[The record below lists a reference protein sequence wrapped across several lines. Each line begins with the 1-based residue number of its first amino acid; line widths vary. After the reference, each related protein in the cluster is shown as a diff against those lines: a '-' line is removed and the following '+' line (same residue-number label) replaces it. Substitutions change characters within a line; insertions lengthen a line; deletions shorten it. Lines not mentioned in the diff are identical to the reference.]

1 MNNENIKNVPSIFT
15 IFGVTG
21 DLAAKKIIPS
31 LWHLFQRGRLP
42 ERLSVIGFSRRE
54 FSDKEFKDLILEAVK
69 KHADSNIEDKEINSF
84 FELFTY
90 QAGTF
95 EDTKAFQSLSDRIAE
110 IESGWNMCANKLFY
124 LAVPPS
130 SYEQIFKNLAGV
142 KLNVPCG
149 GDLGW
154 SRILIEKPFGTNLR
168 SAQKLE
174 SLLSTYFKEDQ
185 IYRIDHYLFK
195 EIIQG
200 IENFRFSNNLF
211 ENAWDNT
218 MIERIDIRL
227 LESIGVEDRGSFY
240 DSIGTLRDVG
250 QNHILTMLAAITM
263 EYPIGMNV
271 REVRKNR
278 AAILETLRPWTEETV
293 RKETYRFQYLDYK
306 NIRGVTQNSE
316 TETYFAL
323 KTELLH
329 SRWSGIPI
337 YMEAGKRMAESRKE
351 IILTLKHPNV
361 CLLCEQGP
369 HAPNRIVFR
378 LEPNDEVVIHFWTKK
393 PGFEKTLEERVFS
406 FFLYEKETKVQ
417 YVEEYAKII
426 NAAME
431 GDQTLF
437 ISSDEVLVSWKF
449 TDPVIEGWEQGLV
462 PLTEYKP
469 DSTPASF
476 SQELPNNKDVEIDND
491 TPEIGIIGLGKM
503 GANLARRLGV
513 KKWRVVGFNKSPDAT
528 KELEKESII
537 GTYSLSEFVEKLS
550 APKTIWLMVPA
561 GKPVDEILFG
571 PSISFDKTQDKSLG
585 INKNG
590 LAQLLKRGDTIID
603 GGNSFY
609 KDSVRRAKKLGA
621 KGINFLDVGV
631 SGGPISIQL
640 GKFAIMVGGGRE
652 VYEKSKPIFDAIS
665 DTPSGYMGR
674 SGAGHFAKMVHNGIE
689 YGMMQSLAEGFAILK
704 KSPFKFR
711 LKDVANVYN
720 QNSIITSRLTRWLE
734 EGFKEYGEDLKKA
747 SGAVAHT
754 GEGEWT
760 VKTAKELDVS
770 APVIKD
776 SYLFRVRSKKSPSFT
791 GKILSTLRTV
801 FGGHKI

>member
-1 MNNENIKNVPSIFT
+1 MNNENKKNIPSIFT

-31 LWHLFQRGRLP
+31 LWHLFQHGRLP

-69 KHADSNIEDKEINSF
+69 KHADSSIEDKEIDSF

-95 EDTKAFQSLSDRIAE
+95 EDTKAFQSLSDRIVE
-110 IESGWNMCANKLFY
+110 IESSWNMCANKLFY

-149 GDLGW
+149 GDPGW
-154 SRILIEKPFGTNLR
+154 SRILIEKPFGTDLR
-168 SAQKLE
+168 SAQELQ
-174 SLLSTYFKEDQ
+174 SLLSSYFKEEQ

-218 MIERIDIRL
+218 MIERINIRL

-263 EYPIGMNV
+263 EYPTGMNV
-271 REVRKNR
+271 REIRKNR
-278 AAILETLRPWTEETV
+278 ATILETLRPWTEETV
-293 RKETYRFQYLDYK
+293 QKETYRSQYLNYK
-306 NIRGVTQNSE
+306 NIRGVAQNSD

-323 KTELLH
+323 KTDLLH
-329 SRWSGIPI
+329 PRWSGIPI
-337 YMEAGKRMAESRKE
+337 FMEAGKRMGESRKE
-351 IILTLKHPNV
+351 IILTLKHPKV
-361 CLLCEQGP
+361 CLLCERGP

-393 PGFEKTLEERVFS
+393 PGFEKVIEERVFS

-417 YVEEYAKII
+417 YVEEYEKII

-437 ISSDEVLVSWKF
+437 ISSNEVLVSWRF
-449 TDPVIEGWEQGLV
+449 TDPVIEGWKQGLA

-476 SQELPNNKDVEIDND
+476 SQELPNNKDIEIDND

-503 GANLARRLGV
+503 GANLARRLNM
-513 KKWRVVGFNKSPDAT
+513 KKWKVVGFNRSPDAT
-528 KELEKESII
+528 KELEKEGIV
-537 GTYSLSEFVEKLS
+537 GAYSLSEFVNKLS
-550 APKTIWLMVPA
+550 TPRTIWLMVPA
-561 GKPVDEILFG
+561 FAKTTAGKPALSPVDEV
-571 PSISFDKTQDKSLG
+571 ISGED
-585 INKNG
+585 G
-590 LAQLLKRGDTIID
+590 LEQLLGKGDTIID

-609 KDSVRRAKKLGA
+609 KDSVRRGKRLKA

-631 SGGPISIQL
+631 SGGPVSIQL

-665 DTPSGYMGR
+665 DTASGYMGS

-704 KSPFKFR
+704 EAPFKFR

-720 QNSIITSRLTRWLE
+720 QNSIITSRLTGWLE
-734 EGFKEYGEDLKKA
+734 EGFKEYGDDLKKA
-747 SGAVAHT
+747 SGVVAHT

-776 SYLFRVRSKKSPSFT
+776 SYLFRVRSKKNPTFT
-791 GKILSTLRTV
+791 GKILSMLRAV

>member
-1 MNNENIKNVPSIFT
+1 MNNENIKNTPSIFT

-31 LWHLFQRGRLP
+31 LWHLFQRDRLP
-42 ERLSVIGFSRRE
+42 KRLSVIGFSRRE
-54 FSDKEFKDLILEAVK
+54 FSDKEFKDLILKAVK
-69 KHADSNIEDKEINSF
+69 KHVDSNIDDKQINGF

-90 QAGTF
+90 HAGTF
-95 EDTKAFQSLSDRIAE
+95 ENARAFQSLSDRIAE

-130 SYEQIFKNLAGV
+130 SYEQIFKNLALA

-149 GDLGW
+149 GDMGW
-154 SRILIEKPFGTNLR
+154 SRILIEKPFGTDLR
-168 SAQKLE
+168 SAQKLQ
-174 SLLSTYFKEDQ
+174 SLLSTYFKEEQ

-263 EYPIGMNV
+263 EYPASMNA
-271 REVRKNR
+271 REIRKNR
-278 AAILETLRPWTEETV
+278 ATILETLRPWAEETV
-293 RKETYRFQYLDYK
+293 RKETYRSQYLNYK
-306 NIRGVTQNSE
+306 DIQGVAQNSE

-329 SRWSGIPI
+329 PRWSGISI
-337 YMEAGKRMAESRKE
+337 YMEAGKRMGESCKE
-351 IILTLKHPNV
+351 IILTLKHPNA

-378 LEPNDEVVIHFWTKK
+378 LEPNDEIVIHFLTKK
-393 PGFEKTLEERVFS
+393 PGFEKILEERVFS

-449 TDPVIEGWEQGLV
+449 IDPVMEAWKQNLV

-469 DSTPASF
+469 NSSPSPSF
-476 SQELPNNKDVEIDND
+476 SQELSDNKDNGIGNNA
-491 TPEIGIIGLGKM
+491 PEIGIVGLGKM
-503 GANLARRLGV
+503 GANLAKRLGV
-513 KKWRVVGFNKSPDAT
+513 KKWKVVGFNRSSDAT
-528 KELEKESII
+528 KELEKEGIV
-537 GTYSLSEFVEKLS
+537 GVYSLSEFVEKLS
-550 APKTIWLMVPA
+550 SPKTIWLMVPA

-571 PSISFDKTQDKSLG
+571 KNSLS
-585 INKNG
+585 
-590 LAQLLKRGDTIID
+590 QLLKRGDTIID

-609 KDSVRRAKKLGA
+609 KDSVRRGKRLKA
-621 KGINFLDVGV
+621 KGIHFLDVGV
-631 SGGPISIQL
+631 SGGPVSIAL
-640 GKFAIMVGGGRE
+640 GKFAIMVGGDKKI
-652 VYEKSKPIFDAIS
+652 YEKNKPIFDAMS
-665 DTPSGYMGR
+665 DTASGYMGVV
-674 SGAGHFAKMVHNGIE
+674 GAGHFAKMVHNGIE
-689 YGMMQSLAEGFAILK
+689 YGMMQALSEGFTILQK
-704 KSPFKFR
+704 APFKFR
-711 LKDVANVYN
+711 LRDVANIYN
-720 QNSIITSRLTRWLE
+720 QNSIITSRLTQWLE
-734 EGFKEYGEDLKKA
+734 DGFKKYGDDLKKA
-747 SGAVAHT
+747 SGVVAHT

-760 VKTAKELDVS
+760 VKTAKEFGIS

-776 SYLFRVRSKKSPSFT
+776 SYLFRVRSKKDPTFT
-791 GKILSTLRTV
+791 GKIISMLRAV

>member
-1 MNNENIKNVPSIFT
+1 MNKINNQNLKNTPSIFT

-31 LWHLFQRGRLP
+31 LWHLFQHGRLP

-69 KHADSNIEDKEINSF
+69 KHADSKIDDKKIDSF

-90 QAGTF
+90 HTGTF
-95 EDTKAFQSLSDRIAE
+95 EDAKAFQSLSGRLAK
-110 IESGWNMCANKLFY
+110 IESGWGVCANKLFY

-130 SYEQIFKNLAGV
+130 SYEQIFKNLALA

-154 SRILIEKPFGTNLR
+154 SRILIEKPFGTDLR
-168 SAQKLE
+168 SAQKLQ
-174 SLLSTYFKEDQ
+174 SLLSTYFKEEQ

-227 LESIGVEDRGSFY
+227 LEPIGVEDRGSFY

-263 EYPIGMNV
+263 EYPASMNA
-271 REVRKNR
+271 REIRKNR
-278 AAILETLRPWTEETV
+278 ATILETLRPWTKETL
-293 RKETYRFQYLDYK
+293 RKETSRSQYLDYK
-306 NIRGVTQNSE
+306 NIRGVAQNSE

-323 KTELLH
+323 KTELRH
-329 SRWSGIPI
+329 PRWRGISI
-337 YMEAGKRMAESRKE
+337 YMEAGKRMGESRKE
-351 IILTLKHPNV
+351 IVLTLKHPKV
-361 CLLCEQGP
+361 CLLCERGL

-378 LEPNDEVVIHFWTKK
+378 LEPNDEVIIHFWTKK
-393 PGFEKTLEERVFS
+393 PGFEKVIEERVFS

-449 TDPVIEGWEQGLV
+449 TDPVIEAWKQNLV
-462 PLTEYKP
+462 PLTGYKP
-469 DSTPASF
+469 GITPGPSF
-476 SQELPNNKDVEIDND
+476 SQKLSNGKNIATSNK

-503 GANLARRLGV
+503 GANLARRLSM
-513 KKWRVVGFNKSPDAT
+513 KKWRVVGFNKLPEAT
-528 KELEKESII
+528 KELEKE
-537 GTYSLSEFVEKLS
+537 GLVGAYSLSEFVNKLS
-550 APKTIWLMVPA
+550 APKTVWLMVPA
-561 GKPVDEILFG
+561 FAKATAGRPALSPVDEVIFG
-571 PSISFDKTQDKSLG
+571 AD
-585 INKNG
+585 G
-590 LAQLLKRGDTIID
+590 LEQLLEKGDTIID

-609 KDSVRRAKKLGA
+609 QDSVRRGKRLKA

-631 SGGPISIQL
+631 SGGPASIAL
-640 GKFAIMVGGGRE
+640 GKFAIMVGGDKKI
-652 VYEKSKPIFDAIS
+652 YEKSKPVFDAIS

-674 SGAGHFAKMVHNGIE
+674 SGAGHFVKMVHNGIE

-720 QNSIITSRLTRWLE
+720 QNSIITSRLTQWLE

-747 SGAVAHT
+747 SGSVAHT
-754 GEGEWT
+754 GEGKWT
-760 VKTAKELDVS
+760 VKVAKELGVS
-770 APVIKD
+770 APIIKS
-776 SYLFRVRSKKSPSFT
+776 SYLFRVRSKKNPTFT
-791 GKILSTLRTV
+791 GKILSTLRAV

>member
-1 MNNENIKNVPSIFT
+1 LGNDYTKKMNNENVKNAPSIFV

-21 DLAAKKIIPS
+21 DLASKKIIPS

-42 ERLSVIGFSRRE
+42 KRLSVIGFARRE

-69 KHADSNIEDKEINSF
+69 KHADSNIDDKQINSF
-84 FELFTY
+84 FEFFTY
-90 QAGTF
+90 HAGTF
-95 EDTKAFQSLSDRIAE
+95 ADTKAFQSLRDRIAE
-110 IESGWNMCANKLFY
+110 IESGWSMCANKLFY

-130 SYEQIFKNLAGV
+130 SYEQIFKNLALA

-154 SRILIEKPFGTNLR
+154 SRILIEKPFGTDLK
-168 SAQKLE
+168 SAQKLQ
-174 SLLSTYFKEDQ
+174 SLLSIYFKEEQ

-218 MIERIDIRL
+218 MVERIDIRL

-263 EYPIGMNV
+263 EYPVSMNA
-271 REVRKNR
+271 REIRKNR
-278 AAILETLRPWTEETV
+278 ATILEALRPWTEEAL
-293 RKETYRFQYLDYK
+293 RKETYRSQYLDYK

-329 SRWSGIPI
+329 PRWSGIPI
-337 YMEAGKRMAESRKE
+337 YMEAGKRMGESRKE
-351 IILTLKHPNV
+351 IILTLKHPKV
-361 CLLCEQGP
+361 CLLCERGP
-369 HAPNRIVFR
+369 HASNRIVFR
-378 LEPNDEVVIHFWTKK
+378 LEPNDEVIIHFWMKK

-449 TDPVIEGWEQGLV
+449 IDPVIEAWKQNLV
-462 PLTEYKP
+462 PLSEYKP
-469 DSTPASF
+469 NSPSSPSPSF
-476 SQELPNNKDVEIDND
+476 SQELPDNKDKRIGNSA
-491 TPEIGIIGLGKM
+491 PLIGIIGLGKM
-503 GANLARRLGV
+503 GGSLAKRLNA
-513 KKWRVVGFNKSPDAT
+513 KNWRVVGLNKSPAAT
-528 KELEKESII
+528 KELEKEGIV
-537 GTYSLSEFVEKLS
+537 GAYSLSEFVEKLS
-550 APKTIWLMVPA
+550 SPKTIWLMVPA

-571 PSISFDKTQDKSLG
+571 
-585 INKNG
+585 KNG
-590 LAQLLKRGDTIID
+590 LSQLLKRGDTIID

-609 KDSVRRAKKLGA
+609 GDSVRRGKRLKA
-621 KGINFLDVGV
+621 KGIHFLDVGV
-631 SGGPISIQL
+631 SGGPVSIAL
-640 GKFAIMVGGGRE
+640 GKFAIMVGGDKKI
-652 VYEKSKPIFDAIS
+652 YKKSKPIFDAMS
-665 DTPSGYMGR
+665 DTPSGYMGVA
-674 SGAGHFAKMVHNGIE
+674 GAGHFAKMVHNGIE
-689 YGMMQSLAEGFAILK
+689 YGMMQALAEGFTILQK
-704 KSPFKFR
+704 APFKFR
-711 LKDVANVYN
+711 LRDVAHVYN
-720 QNSIITSRLTRWLE
+720 QNSIITSRLTVWLE
-734 EGFKEYGEDLKKA
+734 GGFKEYGDDLKKA
-747 SGAVAHT
+747 SGVVAHT

-760 VKTAKELDVS
+760 VKTAKKFGIS

-776 SYLFRVRSKKSPSFT
+776 SYLFRVRSKKNPTFT
-791 GKILSTLRTV
+791 GKILSMLRAV

>member
-1 MNNENIKNVPSIFT
+1 MTKTNIQHNTPSIFV
-15 IFGVTG
+15 IMGVTG

-31 LWHLFQRGRLP
+31 LWHLFQHGRLP

-54 FSDKEFKDLILEAVK
+54 FSEEEFKGLIQGAVE
-69 KHADSNIEDKEINSF
+69 KHADSEIKGEDMESF

-95 EDTKAFQSLSDRIAE
+95 EDTKAFQSLSSRIAE
-110 IESGWNMCANKLFY
+110 IEGGWNMCANKLFY

-130 SYEQIFKNLAGV
+130 SYEQIFKNLASV

-154 SRILIEKPFGTNLR
+154 SRILIEKPFGTDLR

-174 SLLSTYFKEDQ
+174 SLLSTYFKEEQ

-263 EYPIGMNV
+263 EYPVGMNV
-271 REVRKNR
+271 REIRKNR
-278 AAILETLRPWTEETV
+278 ATILKTLKPWTEETV
-293 RKETYRFQYLDYK
+293 REDTHRSQYHNYKEIK
-306 NIRGVTQNSE
+306 GVASNSE
-316 TETYFAL
+316 TETHFAL

-329 SRWSGIPI
+329 PRWSGIPI
-337 YMEAGKRMAESRKE
+337 YMEAGKSMGESRKE
-351 IILTLKHPNV
+351 IILTLKHPKV

-378 LEPNDEVVIHFWTKK
+378 LEPNDEVIIHFWTKK
-393 PGFEKTLEERVFS
+393 PGFDKALEERVFS

-426 NAAME
+426 NATME

-449 TDPVIEGWEQGLV
+449 TDPVIEGWKQNLV
-462 PLTEYKP
+462 PLTQYKP
-469 DSTPASF
+469 GSTPASF

-503 GANLARRLGV
+503 GANIARRLRT
-513 KKWRVVGFNKSPDAT
+513 KKWRVVGLNKSPEAT
-528 KELEKESII
+528 KELEKEGIV
-537 GTYSLSEFVEKLS
+537 GAYSLSELVEKIP
-550 APKTIWLMVPA
+550 APRTLWLMVPA
-561 GKPVDEILFG
+561 GKPVDEVIFG
-571 PSISFDKTQDKSLG
+571 E
-585 INKNG
+585 NG
-590 LAQLLKRGDTIID
+590 LEQLLENGDTVID

-609 KDSVRRAKKLGA
+609 KDSVLRGERLKA

-631 SGGPISIQL
+631 SGGPVSIEL
-640 GKFAIMVGGGRE
+640 GKFAIMVGGE
-652 VYEKSKPIFDAIS
+652 KKVYEQSKQIFDAMS
-665 DTPSGYMGR
+665 DTASGYMGVA
-674 SGAGHFAKMVHNGIE
+674 GAGHFAKMVHNGIE
-689 YGMMQSLAEGFAILK
+689 YGMMQALSEGFAILQK
-704 KSPFKFR
+704 APFKFR
-711 LKDVANVYN
+711 LRDVANVYN
-720 QNSIITSRLTRWLE
+720 QNSIITSRLTGWLE
-734 EGFKEYGEDLKKA
+734 EGFEEYGEELEKA
-747 SGAVAHT
+747 SSTVAHT

-760 VKTAKELDVS
+760 VKVAKELGVS
-770 APVIKD
+770 VPVIET
-776 SYLFRVRSKKSPSFT
+776 SYNFRIESEKNPSFT
-791 GKILSTLRTV
+791 GKILSTLRAV